1 MTEQQVHALAER
13 DVEIAGAAGLHARP
27 AADFA
32 AAAARFDS
40 AILVIKGERR
50 ADAKSVLL
58 LLTLDVRQGD
68 RVTIRAE
75 GGDAEQAVAALARL
89 VDPVAA

>member
-1 MTEQQVHALAER
+1 MAP
-13 DVEIAGAAGLHARP
+13 AGLHARP

-32 AAAARFDS
+32 AAAARFASD
-40 AILVIKGERR
+40 IRLGRGDRE

-68 RVTIRAE
+68 RVVVSAE
-75 GGDAEQAVAALARL
+75 GPDAEEAVEALCRL
-89 VDPVAA
+89 VESP

>member
-1 MTEQQVHALAER
+1 MSSTTVVRREV
-13 DVEIAGAAGLHARP
+13 DVTAPAGLHARP

-32 AAAARFDS
+32 ATAARFESD
-40 AILVIKGERR
+40 IRLLRGDRE

-68 RVTIRAE
+68 RVVVTAD
-75 GGDAEQAVAALARL
+75 GVDAEQAVETLCRL
-89 VDPVAA
+89 MEHR

>member
-1 MTEQQVHALAER
+1 MSKATMVRREV
-13 DVEIAGAAGLHARP
+13 DVTAPAGLHARP

-32 AAAARFDS
+32 ATAARFGSD
-40 AILVIKGERR
+40 IRVRTGDRE

-68 RVTIRAE
+68 RVLVTAE
-75 GGDAEQAVAALARL
+75 GDDAEEAVEALCRL
-89 VDPVAA
+89 VASP

>member
-1 MTEQQVHALAER
+1 MSSATVVRRE
-13 DVEIAGAAGLHARP
+13 VEVTAPAGLHARP

-32 AAAARFDS
+32 ATAARFSSDTR
-40 AILVIKGERR
+40 LWHGDRE

-68 RVTIRAE
+68 RVVVTAE
-75 GGDAEQAVAALARL
+75 GADAEEAVEALCRL
-89 VDPVAA
+89 VESS

>member
-1 MTEQQVHALAER
+1 MSSTTVVRREV
-13 DVEIAGAAGLHARP
+13 DVTAPAGLHARP
-27 AADFA
+27 AAEFA

-40 AILVIKGERR
+40 GIRLCRGDRD

-68 RVTIRAE
+68 RVAVVAE
-75 GGDAEQAVAALARL
+75 GVDAEAAVESLCRL
-89 VDPVAA
+89 LESP

>member
-1 MTEQQVHALAER
+1 MRAPSVAQRE
-13 DVEIAGAAGLHARP
+13 VEVLGAAGLHARP
-27 AADFA
+27 ATDFA

-58 LLTLDVRQGD
+58 LLTLDVRHGD

-75 GGDAEQAVAALARL
+75 GDDAEQAVAALARL
-89 VDPVAA
+89 VEPVVT